1 MELDLQMR
9 KASAWIVCL
18 ALGATLA
25 ACGGGDG
32 GGDAAPAAPV
42 APAPPAP
49 PAAPAPPVAPAAP
62 VITTQ
67 PQPQSVSDG
76 GAAIFSVAAS
86 GTGLG
91 YQWQHNGEP
100 VAGATGS
107 TLSLTGLTLGDTG
120 ARWRVVVSNA
130 GGNAVSDEV
139 ALTVTPVAP
148 IIASAPLAATATA
161 GQTATFTV
169 VARGSAPLEYQWLRE
184 GAAIGG
190 ATSPSFTTA
199 ALALSDDG
207 ARFAVRVTNAA
218 GSVSSATATLTVV
231 AAPAGPQIATQPQ
244 SVSAVAGATATFR
257 VVASGTAPLSYQWRR
272 NGSDIAGAVSDS
284 YTTPA
289 LGTTDSGAVYSVRVG
304 NAVSSVVSANAVL
317 TVTVAEPV
325 SVLAGRAWTPVARV
339 AQDLSPGSP
348 TFVGLA
354 DDGRAV
360 LVAEVRPLPPVVP
373 GRTNY
378 VVVLGDPGGMGAAS
392 WTSPQTLAS
401 FGTRSGMAVPT
412 DLRVDALRV
421 APSGRAVILASGSE
435 GGCARNAFGG
445 IQVCRFVS
453 VLDPVTVTWSPWDVL
468 ALLSES
474 QGSDF
479 TLFGDSTLT
488 LNDRGDLALSFASF
502 TGEPAARVFWRTA
515 GEVAFR
521 SMLMRGT
528 PTEPARRGRV
538 TLDEAG
544 GLVFAAELI
553 QGGTTDIAV
562 WRGSVA
568 AGLSG
573 PVVVDTRAA
582 RATLRALHTG
592 RSGRSYLFWQQNNGV
607 ADSLHAVRFES
618 VSTVLD
624 AEDLGPTVAQAFPG
638 SNQLLE
644 ASVRDD
650 DVLIASRIGLPNN
663 NCFTARWPFG
673 GSLAFIDAP
682 APCLDSV
689 SSLTPAQFGRERG
702 GNRLLMGNESTW
714 ATYDADLNRQ
724 IDGFVDTRAVFSG
737 PGYVTGVP
745 RPSIRFGL
753 VQLSRS
759 GVGLAVFGAAFD
771 VWPTPSMPAGDG
783 RPTVSNL
790 WVTYF
795 K

>member
-1 MELDLQMR
+1 MDIRQR
-9 KASAWIVCL
+9 WRAAAAWIACL
-18 ALGATLA
+18 ALGLA
-25 ACGGGDG
+25 LVACGGGG
-32 GGDAAPAAPV
+32 GGGGSGDAAPVTPV
-42 APAPPAP
+42 APV
-49 PAAPAPPVAPAAP
+49 PPVIPVVPSVP

-67 PQPQSVSDG
+67 PQPLSVADG
-76 GAAIFSVAAS
+76 GAASFSVAAS
-86 GTGLG
+86 GSDLS
-91 YQWQHNGEP
+91 YQWLRNGVP
-100 VAGATGS
+100 VPGATAA
-107 TLSLTGLTLGDTG
+107 TLNLAGVNLDDMG

-130 GGNAVSDEV
+130 GGSVSSNEV

-148 IIASAPLAATATA
+148 IITSEPAAASATA
-161 GQTATFTV
+161 GLTATFSV
-169 VARGSAPLEYQWLRE
+169 AARGSAPLAYQWSRNGVEITGARE
-184 GAAIGG
+184 A
-190 ATSPSFTTA
+190 SYTTGV
-199 ALALSDDG
+199 LALSDDG
-207 ARFAVRVTNAA
+207 ARFVVRVSNAA
-218 GSVSSATATLTVV
+218 GGVSSAAATLTVV
-231 AAPAGPQIATQPQ
+231 PAPAGPQIVTQPQ
-244 SVSAVAGATATFR
+244 PVSVGAGATATFR
-257 VVASGTAPLSYQWRR
+257 VLATGTAPLAYQWRR
-272 NGSDIAGAVSDS
+272 GGSDIAGAVSDS

-304 NAVSSVVSANAVL
+304 NAVGSVVSANAVL

-339 AQDLSPGSP
+339 AQDLSPGFP

-360 LVAEVRPLPPVVP
+360 VVAEVRPLPPVVP
-373 GRTNY
+373 GRTNF
-378 VVVLGDPGGMGAAS
+378 VVVLGEPGSTGAAR

-401 FGTRSGMAVPT
+401 FGTRSGAAVPT

-435 GGCARNAFGG
+435 GGCPRNTFGG

-453 VLDPVTVTWSPWDVL
+453 VLDPVTLTWSPWDVM
-468 ALLSES
+468 ALVSES

-488 LNDRGDLALSFASF
+488 LNDRGDLALSFAPLP
-502 TGEPAARVFWRTA
+502 GEPVARVFWRTV
-515 GEVAFR
+515 GEVGFR

-528 PTEPARRGRV
+528 PTAPARRGRV
-538 TLDEAG
+538 TLDESG
-544 GLVFAAELI
+544 GLVFAAELL

-607 ADSLHAVRFES
+607 ADSLYALRFEP

-624 AEDLGPTVAQAFPG
+624 AEDLGPTLAQAFPPN
-638 SNQLLE
+638 NQLLE

-650 DVLIASRIGLPNN
+650 DVLIASRGGVANN
-663 NCFTARWPFG
+663 NCSTARWPFS

-682 APCLDSV
+682 APCLGSV
-689 SSLTPAQFGRERG
+689 SGLSPPQFGRERG
-702 GNRLLMGNESTW
+702 GNRLVMGNESTW

-724 IDGFVDTRAVFSG
+724 IHAPVDTRAVLSG
-737 PGYVTGVP
+737 PGYVTGVQGP
-745 RPSIRFGL
+745 TINFGL

-783 RPTVSNL
+783 RPSVSNL

>member
-1 MELDLQMR
+1 MDLRQRMR
-9 KASAWIVCL
+9 TASAWTACL
-18 ALGATLA
+18 ALGATLV
-25 ACGGGDG
+25 ACGGGS
-32 GGDAAPAAPV
+32 GDAAPATPV
-42 APAPPAP
+42 APVSPVVPVP
-49 PAAPAPPVAPAAP
+49 PAPPVAPAAP
-62 VITTQ
+62 VITAQ

-76 GAAIFSVAAS
+76 GAATFSVTAS

-91 YQWQHNGEP
+91 YQWQRNGVP
-100 VAGATGS
+100 VAGATGP

-130 GGNAVSDEV
+130 GGTAVSDEV
-139 ALTVTPVAP
+139 ALAVTPVAP
-148 IIASAPLAATATA
+148 TIASAPLAATATA

-169 VARGSAPLEYQWLRE
+169 VASGSAPLGYQWLRE

-199 ALALSDDG
+199 ALALTDDG

-218 GSVSSATATLTVV
+218 GSVTSTTATLTVV
-231 AAPAGPQIATQPQ
+231 AAPVGPQIAAQPQ
-244 SVSAVAGATATFR
+244 SVSAVVGATATFR
-257 VVASGTAPLSYQWRR
+257 VVATGTAPLSYQWRR
-272 NGSDIAGAVSDS
+272 NGGDITGAVSDS

-289 LGTTDSGAVYSVRVG
+289 LGTTDAGAVYSVRIS
-304 NAVSSVVSANAVL
+304 NAVGSIVSAGAVL
-317 TVTVAEPV
+317 TVTAAEPV
-325 SVLAGRAWTPVARV
+325 SVLAGRAWRPVVQV
-339 AQDLSPGSP
+339 AQNLVGVLTPP
-348 TFVGLA
+348 FVGMA

-360 LVAEVRPLPPVVP
+360 VVAEVRPLPPVVP
-373 GRTNY
+373 GRTNF
-378 VVVLGDPGGMGAAS
+378 VVVLGEPGGTGAER

-401 FGTRSGMAVPT
+401 FGTRSGAAVPT

-435 GGCARNAFGG
+435 GGCPRNTFGG
-445 IQVCRFVS
+445 IQVCRFVT
-453 VLDPVTVTWSPWDVL
+453 VLDPATSTWSPWDVM

-474 QGSDF
+474 PSSDF

-488 LNDRGDLALSFASF
+488 LNDRGDLALSFAPLP
-502 TGEPAARVFWRTA
+502 GEPVARVFWRA
-515 GEVAFR
+515 GGEVGFR

-538 TLDEAG
+538 TLDESG
-544 GLVFAAELI
+544 GLVFAAELL

-607 ADSLHAVRFES
+607 ADSLYALRFES

-624 AEDLGPTVAQAFPG
+624 AEDLGPTLAQAFPPN
-638 SNQLLE
+638 NQLLE

-650 DVLIASRIGLPNN
+650 DVLIASRGGVPNN
-663 NCFTARWPFG
+663 NCATARWPFS

-682 APCLDSV
+682 APCLGSV
-689 SSLTPAQFGRERG
+689 SGLSPPQFGRERG
-702 GNRLLMGNESTW
+702 GNRLVMGNESTW

-724 IDGFVDTRAVFSG
+724 IHAPVDTRAVLSG
-737 PGYVTGVP
+737 PGYVTGVQGP
-745 RPSIRFGL
+745 TINFGL

-783 RPTVSNL
+783 RPSVSNL